1 METTIPNI
9 VVYAEQTPNPAA
21 LKFVVN
27 KQLLEG
33 GIQLEF
39 PSAEF
44 AKGAPL
50 AQKLFEFPFVKN
62 IFISNNYVSITKA
75 TGIEWSDVMN
85 ELRDFL
91 KNYFLNNGVVLSQL
105 PKITDN
111 PSTLHES
118 IVKSVTVEE
127 IDMRI
132 VDVLNEY
139 IKPAVEQDGGA
150 ITFRSFKDGV
160 VTVALQG
167 SCSGCPSSQMTL
179 KAGIEGLLK
188 RLIPEVTS
196 VQAQEV

>member
-1 METTIPNI
+1 METTLTPI

-27 KQLLEG
+27 KPLLEG
-33 GIQLEF
+33 GVQLEF
-39 PSAEF
+39 PSPEYC
-44 AKGAPL
+44 KGAPL

-62 IFISNNYVSITKA
+62 IFISSNYVSITKINE
-75 TGIEWSDVMN
+75 IEWSDVMN

-91 KNYFLNNGVVLSQL
+91 KNYFTNNGVVLNEL

-111 PSTLHES
+111 PATLHQS
-118 IVKSVTVEE
+118 IVKSITVEE
-127 IDMRI
+127 IDLRI

-150 ITFRSFKDGV
+150 ITFKGFKDGV

-188 RLIPEVTS
+188 RLIPEVES
-196 VQAQEV
+196 VRAEEV